1 MAGIFVATFAFG
13 LLSVGDQAGAFA
25 DSEAAYT
32 EIFSDDAH
40 RVIDLIGS
48 VLLILSAVAFG
59 AFALQVAAMG
69 DPTRSSTVV
78 MRVGGT
84 LASTSI
90 LFAGAAFLTVPASL
104 LVGDFYGDP
113 GLVTAQPVLPHLGY
127 ILLVVATTVPA
138 AAFMI
143 GSTRLDGYPG
153 GWRSATLVIAVLL
166 VVTGSSVITM
176 LLLPIWVGALTLVG
190 GRDTPVTN

>member
-1 MAGIFVATFAFG
+1 
-13 LLSVGDQAGAFA
+13 
-25 DSEAAYT
+25 
-32 EIFSDDAH
+32 
-40 RVIDLIGS
+40 
-48 VLLILSAVAFG
+48 
-59 AFALQVAAMG
+59 MG
-69 DPTRSSTVV
+69 DPAHTDAVD
-78 MRVGGT
+78 
-84 LASTSI
+84 
-90 LFAGAAFLTVPASL
+90 
-104 LVGDFYGDP
+104 LVSCDP
-113 GLVTAQPVLPHLGY
+113 DDARPRRRWQLVAAQPVLPHLGY